1 MEFFKTP
8 NFDYIKYHKL
18 FFALSGLLAAATV
31 VGVVVRGPSLM
42 SIDFTGGTLVQG
54 YFQKAGE
61 PAAGAE
67 GQNVEISLDRVRAAL
82 ATAGLAGAELQ
93 SVPNHN
99 AIILRFKSGAG
110 EAKTELAGKVTEAF
124 ARAFEGF
131 SFTTERVEFVGPVV
145 GKQMVSKAI
154 LAVFFSMLGIVVY
167 VAFRFRNWI
176 WGVSGVFAL
185 VHDVFL
191 ALGFMA
197 LTGREISITVV
208 AALLTLAGYS
218 INDTIVIF
226 DRIRENIRLRGRH
239 SKEPLD
245 VLINRSCNET
255 LSRTIITSLTVF
267 IVLLSLL
274 FLGGEVIRDFS
285 LALTFGVIVGSYSTI
300 FIATPMVYL
309 WQRKRN
315 KPLH

>member
-1 MEFFKTP
+1 MAVLIT
-8 NFDYIKYHKL
+8 N
-18 FFALSGLLAAATV
+18 LL
-31 VGVVVRGPSLM
+31 L
-42 SIDFTGGTLVQG
+42 L
-54 YFQKAGE
+54 
-61 PAAGAE
+61 
-67 GQNVEISLDRVRAAL
+67 
-82 ATAGLAGAELQ
+82 
-93 SVPNHN
+93 
-99 AIILRFKSGAG
+99 
-110 EAKTELAGKVTEAF
+110 
-124 ARAFEGF
+124 
-131 SFTTERVEFVGPVV
+131 
-145 GKQMVSKAI
+145 
-154 LAVFFSMLGIVVY
+154 VY

-185 VHDVFL
+185 VHDIFL